1 MIPWLAIKLFAGGL
15 LKRLWEAATAL
26 LGLIRRYPL
35 QMALIAALCL
45 AGWQWRGKQQALDK
59 LARCE
64 TESAAKDAA
73 SKANAAAQ
81 LEQKRAWEAK
91 STALAKDADNAYTQG
106 MADARTATDRYIA
119 ANRVRPPANRLSA
132 PRASGQGNDPAI
144 PESLPADTGLVGV
157 SESDLQACAGAVTY
171 SIAAHN
177 NAVDKIVA
185 GLAE

>member
-1 MIPWLAIKLFAGGL
+1 MTWLAIKLFLGGA
-15 LKRLWEAATAL
+15 LKRLWEALTAL
-26 LGLIRRYPL
+26 WGVASRHPW
-35 QMALIAALCL
+35 QAALIVAVLA
-45 AGWQWRGKQQALDK
+45 AGWQWRGKQQALDA
-59 LARCE
+59 LAKCQ

-81 LEQKRAWEAK
+81 LAQKRAWEAK

-119 ANRVRPPANRLSA
+119 ANRMRPQASRISA
-132 PRASGQGNDPAI
+132 PRASGEGKDTGV
-144 PESLPADTGLVGV
+144 PESLPADPGLVGV

-171 SIAAHN
+171 GIAAHN